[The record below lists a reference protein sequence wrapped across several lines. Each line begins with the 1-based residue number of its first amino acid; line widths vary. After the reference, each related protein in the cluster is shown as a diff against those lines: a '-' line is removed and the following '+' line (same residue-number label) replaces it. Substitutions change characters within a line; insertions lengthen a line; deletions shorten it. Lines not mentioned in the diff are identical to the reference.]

1 MLPRLYLTVVLLMA
15 VIAPPVMVLSIATP
29 TAMVP
34 AATIQKPAAFH
45 RHSCFHRN
53 GIREKW
59 ESNLPDGIIEQV
71 GYRQYLVMFQGEAE
85 KRGGGDKVALPLTIE
100 LFDAAHHEVECPLA
114 WLNHNKR
121 GVRDAKT

>member
-1 MLPRLYLTVVLLMA
+1 MPYM
-15 VIAPPVMVLSIATP
+15 PV
-29 TAMVP
+29 
-34 AATIQKPAAFH
+34 ATIQKPAAFH

-71 GYRQYLVMFQGEAE
+71 GYQQYLVMFQGEAE

-100 LFDAAHHEVECPLA
+100 SFDATHHEVACPPT
-114 WLNHNKR
+114 WLNHNQR
-121 GVRDAKT
+121 RR